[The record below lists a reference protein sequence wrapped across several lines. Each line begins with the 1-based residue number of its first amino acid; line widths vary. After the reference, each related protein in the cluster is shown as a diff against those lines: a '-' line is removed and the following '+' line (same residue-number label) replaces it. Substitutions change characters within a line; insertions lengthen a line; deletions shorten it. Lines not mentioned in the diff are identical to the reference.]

1 MFQFFHVYTM
11 LTMISLNITSIGKEK
26 EGIPQEFLNVIDQ
39 CVEIPQLGVIR
50 R

>member
-1 MFQFFHVYTM
+1 MFQFFHIYDM
-11 LTMISLNITSIGKEK
+11 LTMKLFNMTSTGKEK
-26 EGIPQEFLNVIDQ
+26 EGIPQEFLNVVDQ